1 MLDFGKV
8 VLVIFIVIRVLIAA
22 GLCYLIVVEARR
34 FRKPRVKRKKDR
46 EATEDANGKGADDSY
61 GSRG

>member
-22 GLCYLIVVEARR
+22 GLCYLIVAEARR
-34 FRKPRVKRKKDR
+34 FGKRSKKRKKDG
-46 EATEDANGKGADDSY
+46 EANEDANGKGSDDSY